1 MGTDK
6 GRTGFGFRLSCGDG
20 RKAEA
25 VAGRTPRGGIRKGR
39 VLRSGLAVSLAL
51 LLSAC
56 QEDLYTGL
64 TQRSANDMMA
74 VLAEN
79 DIKVTR
85 ATGDTAGTFKIR
97 VASDD
102 MARAVRVLRS
112 AGYPKD
118 SYRSIAEMFPGDGII
133 VTPYEQRA
141 RMSYAVSQELSR
153 TISDIDGVVSARV
166 HVMLPEGDTR
176 NSGRNLPPSASVV
189 VQHREAVDAAD
200 LAQRVRLIVANAVT
214 NLPARNVAVSLFPAK
229 ASAEPSALAAGISQ
243 PGAGLFEVRS
253 PFGFTLWILA
263 ALALLAGVLV
273 FNSVRK
279 QQGS

>member
-1 MGTDK
+1 MFTDKCRTDASINVSVDANHAGIGTDA
-6 GRTGFGFRLSCGDG
+6 RHVRRRFRGL
-20 RKAEA
+20 K
-25 VAGRTPRGGIRKGR
+25 GGIAIGM
-39 VLRSGLAVSLAL
+39 AL

-64 TQRSANDMMA
+64 NQRSANDMMA

-79 DIKVTR
+79 NIKVTR
-85 ATGDTAGTFKIR
+85 AAGDTAGTFRIR

-118 SYRSIAEMFPGDGII
+118 SYRTIAEMFPGDGII

-141 RMSYAVSQELSR
+141 RMSYAISQELAR
-153 TISDIDGVVSARV
+153 TISDLDGVVSARV

-176 NSGRNLPPSASVV
+176 NTGRNLPPSASVV
-189 VQHREAVDAAD
+189 VQHRDAVDAGD
-200 LAQRVRLIVANAVT
+200 LAQRVRLIVANSVT
-214 NLPARNVAVSLFPAK
+214 NLPARNVAVSLFPAR
-229 ASAEPSALAAGISQ
+229 APAEPSAVTAGISQ

-263 ALALLAGVLV
+263 ALAMLAGVLV
-273 FNSVRK
+273 FNNVRK
-279 QQGS
+279 QQGP

>member
-1 MGTDK
+1 M
-6 GRTGFGFRLSCGDG
+6 R
-20 RKAEA
+20 
-25 VAGRTPRGGIRKGR
+25 VACA
-39 VLRSGLAVSLAL
+39 LGLAMTLA
-51 LLSAC
+51 AC

-64 TQRSANDMMA
+64 NQRSANDMMA

-79 DIKVTR
+79 GVKASRGPGGAANTY
-85 ATGDTAGTFKIR
+85 AIR

-102 MARAVRVLRS
+102 MSRAVRVLRA

-118 SYRSIAEMFPGDGII
+118 SYRSIAEIFPGDGII

-141 RMSYAVSQELSR
+141 RMSYAISQELSR
-153 TISDIDGVVSARV
+153 TITDIDGVVTARV

-176 NSGRNLPPSASVV
+176 NTGRNLPPSASVV
-189 VQHREAVDAAD
+189 VQHRDNIDPGD
-200 LAQRVRLIVANAVT
+200 LAQRVRLIVSNAVT
-214 NLPARNVAVSLFPAK
+214 NLPARSVAVSLFPAK
-229 ASAEPSALAAGISQ
+229 APAEPSAVMSGISQ
-243 PGAGLFEVRS
+243 PGGGLFEVKS

-279 QQGS
+279 QPR

>member
-1 MGTDK
+1 
-6 GRTGFGFRLSCGDG
+6 
-20 RKAEA
+20 
-25 VAGRTPRGGIRKGR
+25 
-39 VLRSGLAVSLAL
+39 L

-64 TQRSANDMMA
+64 NQRSANEMMA

-79 DIKVTR
+79 NIKATR
-85 ATGDTAGTFKIR
+85 AAGDSAGTFRIR
-97 VASDD
+97 VAGDD
-102 MARAVRVLRS
+102 MAQAVRVLRS

-141 RMSYAVSQELSR
+141 RMSYAISQELSR
-153 TISDIDGVVSARV
+153 TISDLDGVVSARV

-176 NSGRNLPPSASVV
+176 NTGRNLSSSASVV
-189 VQHREAVDAAD
+189 VQHRDSVDAGD
-200 LAQRVRLIVANAVT
+200 LAQRVRLIVSSAVT
-214 NLPARNVAVSLFPAK
+214 NLPARNVAVSLSPAR
-229 ASAEPSALAAGISQ
+229 ATTGSAAIMSGASQ